1 MPRALAV
8 VIAILSA
15 APAAAQDIW
24 RGRSAAYFG
33 VVFLDTSHEGQIN
46 GPRADEA
53 ARVALVGDSLADAL
67 VEHGVEL
74 VDLGPVR
81 GELDLIANPADCYG
95 CDVRMAQRLGADY
108 AVVSEVQKVS
118 NLILTMNVVVRD
130 AETGA
135 QVRARA
141 VDIRGNTDDTWQRG
155 MRYLLRNGIFR
166 GE

>member
-1 MPRALAV
+1 
-8 VIAILSA
+8 
-15 APAAAQDIW
+15 
-24 RGRSAAYFG
+24 
-33 VVFLDTSHEGQIN
+33 
-46 GPRADEA
+46 
-53 ARVALVGDSLADAL
+53 
-67 VEHGVEL
+67 
-74 VDLGPVR
+74 
-81 GELDLIANPADCYG
+81 
-95 CDVRMAQRLGADY
+95 MAQRLGADY